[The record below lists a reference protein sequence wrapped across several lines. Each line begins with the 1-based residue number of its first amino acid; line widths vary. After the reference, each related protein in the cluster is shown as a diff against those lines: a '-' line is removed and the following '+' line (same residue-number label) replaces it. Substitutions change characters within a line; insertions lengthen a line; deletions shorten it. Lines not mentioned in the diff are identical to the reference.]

1 MQLGG
6 PVLMIW
12 GVRIGC
18 VVAQEVDLA
27 VGVLREELLLE
38 CRSEFVRKR
47 TREGNGLV
55 VLTEL
60 KMDR

>member
-6 PVLMIW
+6 LVLMIW

-27 VGVLREELLLE
+27 VGVLREELLLD

-47 TREGNGLV
+47 TREAKALV
-55 VLTEL
+55 VMTEF